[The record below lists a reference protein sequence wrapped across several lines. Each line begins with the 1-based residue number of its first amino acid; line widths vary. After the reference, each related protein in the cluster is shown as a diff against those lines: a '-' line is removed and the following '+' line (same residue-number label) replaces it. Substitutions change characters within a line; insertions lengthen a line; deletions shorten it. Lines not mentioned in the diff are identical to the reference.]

1 MRCCPGDRRIR
12 MKKTIPVIFG
22 LIAIVVAVYAL
33 FKISPKIEFAI
44 DLFIMSFGILALI
57 WAYKA
62 YQALATNSSLKAYSL
77 LFALALTFIVIN
89 KILLISI
96 SLFSLPG
103 LYSYLSHATIIVGY
117 ILFVIASYKILI
129 IGEEFGFADSAKMIK
144 EALRENKQKKRR

>member
-1 MRCCPGDRRIR
+1 

-62 YQALATNSSLKAYSL
+62 HKALAPNSSLKAYSL

-96 SLFSLPG
+96 SLFSLPA
-103 LYSYLSHATIIVGY
+103 LYSYLGHITIVIGY
-117 ILFVIASYKILI
+117 IMFVIASYKILV
-129 IGEEFGFADSAKMIK
+129 IGEEFGFAESTKMIK
-144 EALRENKQKKRR
+144 EALKDGKPKKRR